1 MLILPQEFGRLP
13 TDTSWWVSK
22 LLELG
27 MGNRYL
33 FYIFS
38 PSADMVEIRGIMT
51 DCPGRLTIGVGLIVT
66 LHIYLL
72 ASAFRPLGLSH
83 QSDETTQLGFNEGL
97 ETQEER

>member
-1 MLILPQEFGRLP
+1 MLILCQEFGRLP
-13 TDTSWWVSK
+13 TDTSWWVSR

-27 MGNRYL
+27 MRNCYL
-33 FYIFS
+33 FHMFS

-51 DCPGRLTIGVGLIVT
+51 DCPERLTTGVGLIVT

-72 ASAFRPLGLSH
+72 ASAFRPLSLSG
-83 QSDETTQLGFNEGL
+83 QSDEIPQLGFNEGL